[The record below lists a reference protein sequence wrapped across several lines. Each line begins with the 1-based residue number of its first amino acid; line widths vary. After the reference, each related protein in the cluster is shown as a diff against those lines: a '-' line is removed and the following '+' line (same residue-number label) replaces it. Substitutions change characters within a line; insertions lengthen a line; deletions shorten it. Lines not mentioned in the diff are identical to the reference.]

1 MPAEILI
8 YEEIGNSWFGGVT
21 AAGVAEQLKALQGER
36 EVRVRINSPG
46 GDVFEGTAIY
56 NLLVSHP
63 TPVVVDIDGAA
74 MSAASLIAMAGD
86 TIRMAENALL
96 MIHNPW
102 TIAAGEADDFDKT
115 ASILRMVKENIV
127 TTYQARIGDNLSRE
141 DLAKLMDETTYITAT
156 QALGWGFID
165 EVTGRGAEAEPTQ
178 NRFAALQA
186 KKRQA
191 EETYAIAAKVV
202 VQPSL
207 AMRKA
212 RLALTKARVMS

>member
-8 YEEIGNSWFGGVT
+8 YEEIGGWFGGVT
-21 AAGVAEQLKALQGER
+21 AAAVAEQLSGLRSEPVQ
-36 EVRVRINSPG
+36 VRINSPG

-86 TIRMAENALL
+86 HIRMAENALL

-102 TIAAGEADDFDKT
+102 TISMGEARDFRKQADVLDT
-115 ASILRMVKENIV
+115 VKENIL
-127 TTYQARIGDNLSRE
+127 TTYQARIGDNLSRQE
-141 DLAKLMDETTYITAT
+141 LSGLMDETTYVTSA
-156 QALGWGFID
+156 QAKEWGFVD
-165 EVTGRGAEAEPTQ
+165 EITGRGAAAEPTQ
-178 NRFAALQA
+178 NRFAALLA
-186 KKRQA
+186 KQRQV
-191 EETYAIAAKVV
+191 EETHAIAAKVV

-212 RLALTKARVMS
+212 RLALTKARVLS